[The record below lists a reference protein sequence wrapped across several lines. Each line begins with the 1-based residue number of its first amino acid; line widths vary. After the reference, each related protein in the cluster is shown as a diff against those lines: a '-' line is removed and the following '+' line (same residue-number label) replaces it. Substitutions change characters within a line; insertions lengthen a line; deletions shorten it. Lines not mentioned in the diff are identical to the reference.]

1 MFPIFENIASFGTG
15 FQRVKA
21 ALHSIQANTVETR
34 SQIMRAIRF
43 KAFGDPAVLELAD
56 MAPPAAAAGMALV
69 RVLAASINPS
79 DVKNVAGA
87 MKQTILPRIPGRD
100 YAGVVEAGPAEWLGA
115 EVWGTG
121 GDTGFTRDGT
131 HAELIA
137 VPVDSL
143 RRKPETLSF
152 DQAASVGVNYL
163 AAWCGLEA
171 AGLKPGETV
180 LLIGAGGGVG
190 GAVAQI
196 AKRLGARII
205 GADRHEPHPDAP
217 ILALAA
223 TLILGAED
231 LPAEVRAATGGKG
244 ADVVFDLVG
253 GVMFRPAVN
262 CLALGGRL
270 VEIAA
275 TGQREVTFDLADFY
289 HNESRLLGID
299 TLKRDL
305 TASARVLEALTPGF
319 VAGDYRA
326 APIAATFGL
335 AEAQAA
341 YRKVA
346 AGTAG
351 RIVLR
356 PQE

>member
-1 MFPIFENIASFGTG
+1 
-15 FQRVKA
+15 
-21 ALHSIQANTVETR
+21 
-34 SQIMRAIRF
+34 MRAIRF
-43 KAFGDPAVLELAD
+43 KSFGDPSVLERTE
-56 MAPPAAAAGMALV
+56 MASPAAEAGTALV

-87 MKQTILPRIPGRD
+87 MKQTTLPRIPGRD
-100 YAGVVEAGPAEWLGA
+100 FAGVVEAGPAEWLGA

-137 VPVDSL
+137 VPVESL
-143 RRKPETLSF
+143 RRKPKTLSF
-152 DQAASVGVNYL
+152 DQAASVGVNYM

-171 AGLKPGETV
+171 AGVKPGETV

-190 GAVAQI
+190 GAAAQI
-196 AKRLGARII
+196 AKRLGARLI
-205 GADRHEPHPDAP
+205 GADRHPPHPDAP
-217 ILALAA
+217 ILALAEN
-223 TLILGAED
+223 LILAAQD
-231 LPAEVRAATGGKG
+231 LPAEIRAATGGKG

-253 GVMFRPAVN
+253 GVMFRTAVD

-270 VEIAA
+270 VEISA
-275 TGQREVTFDLADFY
+275 TGQREVSFDLADFY
-289 HNESRLLGID
+289 HNESRLIGID

-319 VAGDYRA
+319 LASDYRA
-326 APIAATFGL
+326 APIAETFGL
-335 AEAQAA
+335 GQAQEA